1 MWRYEWFVDGTEG
14 SAMVSDTELTVAFKD
29 DPHHKHTYQIEGSW
43 FPDAFGGSMGELM
56 RALNE
61 NREPLTSGRDNLNSI
76 KIAYAAVQSSESG
89 ESVAL

>member
-1 MWRYEWFVDGTEG
+1 MI
-14 SAMVSDTELTVAFKD
+14 SHNELVLASKD
-29 DPHHKHTYQIEGSW
+29 DPGHKHTYHIEGAW
-43 FPDAFGGSMGELM
+43 FIDAFGGSMGELM

-76 KIAYAAVQSSESG
+76 KIAYAAVASSESG